1 MQKMPYELYE
11 VRADPMETKNVIAE
25 HPDLAKLMK
34 GLLEQRL
41 IDAGPMGEL
50 QQQLPNYSEKEFEN
64 LRSLGYIR

>member
-1 MQKMPYELYE
+1 
-11 VRADPMETKNVIAE
+11 METKNVIAE

-41 IDAGPMGEL
+41 RDAGPLGEQ
-50 QQQLPNYSEKEFEN
+50 QQQLPNYSEAELEN